1 MNSFRAWPENLVA
14 IIIVIRIS
22 SNSNVMIMTDL
33 KQPLQSKYLRLLAR
47 GARVSSAESVRDSH
61 PDKDNH

>member
-47 GARVSSAESVRDSH
+47 GARVSRAESVRDSQ